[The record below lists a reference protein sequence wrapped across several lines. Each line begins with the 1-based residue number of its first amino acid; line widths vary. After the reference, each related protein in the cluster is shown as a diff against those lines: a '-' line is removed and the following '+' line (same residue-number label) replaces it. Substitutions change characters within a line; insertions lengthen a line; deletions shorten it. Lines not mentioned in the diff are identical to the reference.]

1 MKRLI
6 FVMFLLVSTIS
17 LGGCLSM
24 FGEISE
30 EEHAERTLM
39 SVNDYTGEEYRL
51 RGGQATNEL
60 AQELFPE
67 IEEAVQEFFRK
78 EYKTEVIVHNAV
90 GASGGA
96 TVFVESVGEPHF
108 HTFAV
113 IPIDTENKRVRAE
126 DVWTESGQVEQSL
139 FGGLLAM
146 IMEDEFKALEEYLVG
161 LTKEYPVVGLR
172 QEAVNN
178 VKATGYTTPHFFV
191 QPMTM
196 DELDKINQLY
206 FDNPD
211 ITKEE
216 LREHFDVESYE
227 AEDLSISINLY
238 MKEPGTEPDEAI
250 FDMVVDDLE
259 TMDGLPRAA
268 FSFTL
273 RDNNIIKRTA
283 TGSNQNYLR
292 RGNPNKIIRK

>member
-1 MKRLI
+1 
-6 FVMFLLVSTIS
+6 
-17 LGGCLSM
+17 
-24 FGEISE
+24 
-30 EEHAERTLM
+30 M

-51 RGGQATNEL
+51 RGGKATNEL

-146 IMEDEFKALEEYLVG
+146 VMEDEFKALEEYLVG

-191 QPMTM
+191 QPLTM
-196 DELDKINQLY
+196 DELEEINQLY

-216 LREHFDVESYE
+216 LREQFDTEKYE
-227 AEDLSISINLY
+227 AKALAIVINLY
-238 MKEPGTEPDEAI
+238 MSEPELQPDHEI
-250 FDMVVDDLE
+250 YEKVVSDLE
-259 TMDGLPRAA
+259 VLDGIPRGGYT
-268 FSFTL
+268 FIL
-273 RDNNIIKRTA
+273 RDNNIIKRTG
-283 TGSNQNYLR
+283 TGNDQNDISR
-292 RGNPNKIIRK
+292 AGPNKIIRD

>member
-1 MKRLI
+1 MRRLCLAMCMVVS
-6 FVMFLLVSTIS
+6 VMS

-39 SVNDYTGEEYRL
+39 SVNEYTGEEYRL
-51 RGGQATNEL
+51 RGGQATNDL
-60 AQELFPE
+60 AQELFPD
-67 IEEAVQEFFRK
+67 IEEAVQAFFRE
-78 EYKTEVIVHNAV
+78 EYKTDVIVHNAV

-108 HTFAV
+108 HTFAI

-126 DVWTESGQVEQSL
+126 DVWTEEGQVEQSL

-161 LTKEYPVVGLR
+161 LTKEYPVVGFR

-178 VKATGYTTPHFFV
+178 VIASGYTTPYFFI
-191 QPMTM
+191 QPLSM
-196 DELDKINQLY
+196 DELEGINQLY
-206 FDNPD
+206 LDNPD
-211 ITKEE
+211 IRKEE

-227 AEDLSISINLY
+227 ANDLSITVELFMS
-238 MKEPGTEPDEAI
+238 EPKMDPDEEI
-250 FDMVVDDLE
+250 FNMVVHDLE
-259 TMDGLPRAA
+259 TMEGIPRGAYA
-268 FSFTL
+268 FLL
-273 RDNNIIKRTA
+273 RDNNVIKRTG
-283 TGSNQNYLR
+283 TGNDRNYLR
-292 RGNPNKIIRK
+292 RNTPNKIIRD

>member
-1 MKRLI
+1 MRRLCLAMCMAVS
-6 FVMFLLVSTIS
+6 VMS

-39 SVNDYTGEEYRL
+39 SVNEYTGEEYRL
-51 RGGQATNEL
+51 RGGQATNDL
-60 AQELFPE
+60 AQELFPD
-67 IEEAVQEFFRK
+67 IEEAVQAFFRE
-78 EYKTEVIVHNAV
+78 EYKTDVIVHNAV

-108 HTFAV
+108 HTFAI

-126 DVWTESGQVEQSL
+126 DVWTEEGQVEQSL

-161 LTKEYPVVGLR
+161 LTKEYPVVGFR

-178 VKATGYTTPHFFV
+178 VIASGYTTPYFFI
-191 QPMTM
+191 QPLSM
-196 DELDKINQLY
+196 DELEGINQLY
-206 FDNPD
+206 LDNPD
-211 ITKEE
+211 IRKEE

-227 AEDLSISINLY
+227 ANDLSITVELFMS
-238 MKEPGTEPDEAI
+238 EPKMDPDEEI
-250 FDMVVDDLE
+250 FNMVVHDLE
-259 TMDGLPRAA
+259 TMEGIPRGAYA
-268 FSFTL
+268 FLL
-273 RDNNIIKRTA
+273 RDNNVIKRTG
-283 TGSNQNYLR
+283 TGNDRDYLR
-292 RGNPNKIIRK
+292 RNTPNKIIRD

>member
-1 MKRLI
+1 MKRLSL
-6 FVMFLLVSTIS
+6 VMLMLISTIS
-17 LGGCLSM
+17 LGGCFSM

-78 EYKTEVIVHNAV
+78 EYKTEVIVHNVV

-126 DVWTESGQVEQSL
+126 DVWTEERQVEQSL

-146 IMEDEFKALEEYLVG
+146 IMEDEFKALEDYLVE
-161 LTKEYPVVGLR
+161 LMKEYPVVGMR
-172 QEAVNN
+172 QEAINN
-178 VKATGYTTPHFFV
+178 VVASGYTTPHLFV
-191 QPMTM
+191 QPLTM
-196 DELDKINQLY
+196 DELEEINQLY
-206 FDNPD
+206 LDNPN

-216 LREHFDVESYE
+216 LRTHFNTETYK
-227 AEDLSISINLY
+227 AEDLSITIELY
-238 MKEPGTEPDEAI
+238 MSEPG
-250 FDMVVDDLE
+250 
-259 TMDGLPRAA
+259 MDRMEK
-268 FSFTL
+268 FS
-273 RDNNIIKRTA
+273 IW
-283 TGSNQNYLR
+283 
-292 RGNPNKIIRK
+292 

>member
-1 MKRLI
+1 MRRLCLAMCMVVS
-6 FVMFLLVSTIS
+6 VMS

-39 SVNDYTGEEYRL
+39 SVNEYTGEEYRL
-51 RGGQATNEL
+51 RGGQATNDL
-60 AQELFPE
+60 AQELFPD
-67 IEEAVQEFFRK
+67 IEEAVQAFFRE
-78 EYKTEVIVHNAV
+78 EYKTDVIVHNAV

-126 DVWTESGQVEQSL
+126 DVWTEEGQVEQSL

-191 QPMTM
+191 QPLTM
-196 DELDKINQLY
+196 DELEEVNQLY
-206 FDNPD
+206 LNNPD

-216 LREHFDVESYE
+216 LREHFDIESYK
-227 AEDLSISINLY
+227 AESLSIVINLY
-238 MKEPGTEPDEAI
+238 MSEPGVDPDEEI

-259 TMDGLPRAA
+259 SMNCIPRGAYA
-268 FSFTL
+268 FLL
-273 RDNNIIKRTA
+273 RDNNVIKRTG
-283 TGSNQNYLR
+283 TGNDQNYLR
-292 RGNPNKIIRK
+292 RNTPNKIIRD